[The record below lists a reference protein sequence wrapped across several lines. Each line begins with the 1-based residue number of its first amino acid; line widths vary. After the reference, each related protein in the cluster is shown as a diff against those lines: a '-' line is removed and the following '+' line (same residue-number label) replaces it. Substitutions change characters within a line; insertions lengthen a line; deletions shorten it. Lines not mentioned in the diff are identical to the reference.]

1 VPLHALA
8 LGRISLCLYRCTR
21 LLLLPADSTAAIA
34 FRPQLGRKGGGC
46 GKNRAMSLDMQTA
59 ELAGAAV
66 RVDPK
71 TDKPHVFFS
80 QMMSVWDLSLVRG
93 AKMLGV
99 GRQSLRTKWK
109 NLGCGSWGERA
120 ARSETESAK
129 LAWLQVN
136 ADMWK
141 TAKVVQVLC
150 LFLMESPEHYAISTY
165 TAHLLF
171 LLKVVGVVFQPPPL
185 THTYGLI

>member
-1 VPLHALA
+1 
-8 LGRISLCLYRCTR
+8 
-21 LLLLPADSTAAIA
+21 
-34 FRPQLGRKGGGC
+34 
-46 GKNRAMSLDMQTA
+46 MSLHMQTA

-171 LLKVVGVVFQPPPL
+171 LLKVVGVVFQPPPPH
-185 THTYGLI
+185 THVRADLMNTHVHSATPRGDSRRSGRISFQHNTTKRGQ

>member
-1 VPLHALA
+1 
-8 LGRISLCLYRCTR
+8 LYRCTR

>member
-1 VPLHALA
+1 
-8 LGRISLCLYRCTR
+8 
-21 LLLLPADSTAAIA
+21 
-34 FRPQLGRKGGGC
+34 
-46 GKNRAMSLDMQTA
+46 MSLGMETA

-171 LLKVVGVVFQPPPL
+171 LLKVVGVVFQPPPH
-185 THTYGLI
+185 THVRADLMNTHVHSATPRGDSRRSGRISFQHNTTKRGQ